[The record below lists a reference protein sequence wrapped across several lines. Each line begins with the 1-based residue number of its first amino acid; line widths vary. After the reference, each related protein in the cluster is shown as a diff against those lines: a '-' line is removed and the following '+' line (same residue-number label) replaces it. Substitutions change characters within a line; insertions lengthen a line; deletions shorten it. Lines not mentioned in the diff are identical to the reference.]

1 MKTLKL
7 VSNGTSILKQ
17 NAIHCLWNLF
27 AIMAIILCNLT
38 PVSCEDLMKYDGVN
52 VLAYIAGYGVQW
64 LWVLGIVLLVIS
76 LVCSGQTKQVIRG
89 MAIGVFVAWVICI
102 VVNGDSSAVQNTFI
116 TIKEKLTGTSSNGT

>member
-7 VSNGTSILKQ
+7 ISNGTSTLKQ

-27 AIMAIILCNLT
+27 AVMAIILCNLT

-52 VLAYIAGYGVQW
+52 ALAYIAGYGVHW
-64 LWVLGIVLLVIS
+64 LWLVGLALLVIS
-76 LVCSGQTKQVIRG
+76 LACSGQTKQVIRG

-102 VVNGDSSAVQNTFI
+102 FVNGDSSSVQNTFN
-116 TIKEKLTGTSSNGT
+116 TIKEKLIGTSSSGT